1 MKAHLRLTADSL
13 PEDRHERLAARAE
26 MFSVALHH
34 AATSPDYRLE
44 MIAGEAYSRYREIV
58 QWLVREIRK
67 EAPETRRA
75 FRRKAGPAPDFAAVQ
90 AFLISDA
97 VAIIERT
104 KPLLITDGGGV
115 VCGAGH
121 DESC

>member
-1 MKAHLRLTADSL
+1 MSVHLRLIADSL
-13 PEDRHERLAARAE
+13 PEDRQERLGARAE
-26 MFSVALHH
+26 MISTALHH
-34 AATSPDYRLE
+34 AAASPDYRLE
-44 MIAGEAYSRYREIV
+44 MIIGEAYAEYIGV
-58 QWLVREIRK
+58 VVRLAAAIRK

-104 KPLLITDGGGV
+104 EPLLIID
-115 VCGAGH
+115 AG
-121 DESC
+121 DVACEAGPDKSC